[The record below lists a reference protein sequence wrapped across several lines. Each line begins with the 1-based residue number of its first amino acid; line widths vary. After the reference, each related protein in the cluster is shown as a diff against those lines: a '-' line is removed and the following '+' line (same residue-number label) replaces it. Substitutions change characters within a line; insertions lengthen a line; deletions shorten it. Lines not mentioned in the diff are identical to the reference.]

1 MARLRDDPDSLF
13 ALVGA
18 AAEGIG
24 LVQSWVEKDFW
35 ITELLRSVAKP
46 TDDVYAVFKGGTSLS
61 KALRLTQRFSQDV
74 DILVV
79 VTTPLSKDF
88 GSRSVDKRLKLI
100 TSRASE
106 DLGLEAQPVGAP
118 TTGVKRYSRLEYPTR
133 VPQDAISRDVLL
145 EMGTRGSDIP
155 ESERMSVSS
164 HIADYLQQADPEAL
178 EEFEDLAPVEV
189 RVLAPERTLAEKLSV
204 LNTAG
209 ARYPAGAGD
218 LARAVRHLYD
228 IDALLRSEHMK
239 AKLEAEPTMIRRLTS
254 EVERISREEFD
265 QWEPRPASGF
275 AAASIFDPTTEAGIA
290 LRAAYE
296 GDLPSLVY
304 GHLPTFDGCL
314 RTVRNCSAL
323 L

>member
-18 AAEGIG
+18 AAEDLG
-24 LVQSWVEKDFW
+24 LLQSWVEKDFW
-35 ITELLRSVAKP
+35 ITELLRSVAKE
-46 TDDVYAVFKGGTSLS
+46 TNDVYAVFKGGTSLS

-79 VTTPLSKDF
+79 VTTALSKDF
-88 GSRSVDKRLKLI
+88 GKGSIDKRLKLI

-118 TTGVKRYSRLEYPTR
+118 TTGVKRYSRFEYPTR
-133 VPQDAISRDVLL
+133 VPQDAVSRDVLL
-145 EMGTRGSDIP
+145 EMGTRGSDVP
-155 ESERMSVSS
+155 ESEWMSVSTY
-164 HIADYLQQADPEAL
+164 IADYLLQANPEAL
-178 EEFEDLAPVEV
+178 EEFEDLAPVEI

-204 LNTAG
+204 LNTVG
-209 ARYPAGAGD
+209 ARYPEGAKD
-218 LARAVRHLYD
+218 LVRAVRHLYD
-228 IDALLRSEHMK
+228 IDALLRSEHVR
-239 AKLEAEPTMIRRLTS
+239 AKLRAEPTMIERLAF
-254 EVERISREEFD
+254 EVEKISREEFD
-265 QWEPRPASGF
+265 QWEPRPDSGF

-296 GDLPSLVY
+296 GDLPALVY
-304 GHLPTFDGCL
+304 GDLPTFDECL
-314 RTVRNCSAL
+314 LTISDCSAL